1 LRVETT
7 SYPINVG
14 GVIACFRQL
23 PQQLYTPRMFR
34 SFVMVFLL
42 SPIAL
47 SQVRVSTPGTDFKS
61 HEQID
66 VKITNAEK
74 SAVSYCVE
82 FGQISFKAG
91 TGKVEDMEHTPTP
104 FYVQEQNG
112 GRWGTL
118 LIGPDIGSSRH
129 AVVLKAGESQQY
141 PFRLSDRGRMR
152 LVLDYWRGENDR
164 VCEHPKGKNTTRSN
178 TFVVN

>member
-1 LRVETT
+1 
-7 SYPINVG
+7 
-14 GVIACFRQL
+14 
-23 PQQLYTPRMFR
+23 MFR

-66 VKITNAEK
+66 VKITNAGK

-91 TGKVEDMEHTPTP
+91 TGKVEDMEHT
-104 FYVQEQNG
+104 
-112 GRWGTL
+112 R
-118 LIGPDIGSSRH
+118 
-129 AVVLKAGESQQY
+129 Y
-141 PFRLSDRGRMR
+141 PFTS
-152 LVLDYWRGENDR
+152 
-164 VCEHPKGKNTTRSN
+164 KNRT
-178 TFVVN
+178 VADGALC